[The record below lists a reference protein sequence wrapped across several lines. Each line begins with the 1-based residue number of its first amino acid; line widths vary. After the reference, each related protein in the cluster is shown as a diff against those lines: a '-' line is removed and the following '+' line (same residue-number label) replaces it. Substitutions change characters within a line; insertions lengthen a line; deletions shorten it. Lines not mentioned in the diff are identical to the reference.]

1 MRDRDRN
8 LGRELNP
15 VQAPGTLHHADT
27 VDEALDLVRVRL
39 RGRNRDRGRGRGSV
53 RLGLGLGLGL
63 DLGLGTR

>member
-39 RGRNRDRGRGRGSV
+39 SGRNRDRGRGRGSV
-53 RLGLGLGLGL
+53 GLGLGLGL

>member
-39 RGRNRDRGRGRGSV
+39 RGRNRDRGRARARV
-53 RLGLGLGLGL
+53 GLGLGLGL